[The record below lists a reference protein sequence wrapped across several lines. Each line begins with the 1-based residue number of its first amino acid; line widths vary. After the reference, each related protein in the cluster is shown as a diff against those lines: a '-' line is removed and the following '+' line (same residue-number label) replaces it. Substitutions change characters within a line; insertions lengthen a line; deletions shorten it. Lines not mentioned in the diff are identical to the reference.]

1 MLHARVPFVQGE
13 TVREALAPAFHG
25 FPRNRARVC
34 TIIFSKVGVCV
45 HVLYRLCVA
54 HIAWLVH
61 AFLLE

>member
-34 TIIFSKVGVCV
+34 TIYLVMLVFVC
-45 HVLYRLCVA
+45 VLYRLCVA